1 MSSSDSTLIE
11 QKRNEKNNEDS
22 NNGNT
27 NNWMAFGK
35 NVIYNFITTIFIGLI
50 GANFIFLT
58 SSNEDFLEKILPT
71 EFKKY
76 FPSLIKK
83 GGAGGEKYKEDCNG
97 VKKGFNIGNLEAFGI
112 GSDGGWPYKFRK
124 EGNVGFIQDFINWIV
139 ETIYGAFSIN
149 RGFLQKWLSFFSKDN
164 DTFLSNDTFQILFA
178 APLTLLFSPFVLFLG
193 FFASLYSAFSTN
205 TFFGLIWAVIG
216 LFLGY
221 TWILSSSIS
230 LVQLIQYLL
239 FFIVLPLVSNLS
251 LVKKILHCNIKTLSI
266 IFGALVCS
274 SAITNLDYV
283 TSTVM
288 IIVYLIMTIKAL
300 M

>member
-1 MSSSDSTLIE
+1 MSSPDSSLIE
-11 QKRNEKNNEDS
+11 QKRNEKDNED
-22 NNGNT
+22 NNT
-27 NNWMAFGK
+27 EKTSNWMAFGI
-35 NVIYNFITTIFIGLI
+35 NVIQNFITTIFIGLI
-50 GANFIFLT
+50 GANFIFLS

-71 EFKKY
+71 EFKRY

-97 VKKGFNIGNLEAFGI
+97 VKKGFNIGNIEALGI
-112 GSDGGWPYKFRK
+112 GSVGGWPYKLRK
-124 EGNVGFIQDFINWIV
+124 EGTVGFFQDFINWIV

-164 DTFLSNDTFQILFA
+164 ETFLSNDTFQMLFA
-178 APLTLLFSPFVLFLG
+178 APLTLLLSPFVLFLG
-193 FFASLYSAFSTN
+193 FFASFYSAFTTN
-205 TFFGLIWAVIG
+205 TFFGLIWAIIG

-221 TWILSSSIS
+221 TWMLTSSIS
-230 LVQLIQYLL
+230 VVQFIQYLL

-266 IFGALVCS
+266 LFGALVCS
-274 SAITNLDYV
+274 SAIANLDYV

-300 M
+300 L